1 MGTNLALNLV
11 PHALVKLFLRPA
23 DFHSACQN
31 SANNTTV
38 CFGFDDQDS
47 LLSVSPILHL
57 AHAILTLCRCSR
69 WHFASVQSVL
79 SSGLLPGC
87 GNSGA
92 DVLALSLSSES
103 ICGTRK
109 PAVHGNQK
117 GKECQWSALFRDS
130 NVLEA
135 HLQQVHWRILSF
147 FITFS

>member
-1 MGTNLALNLV
+1 MRTPGSGLLRCMGTNLALSLV
-11 PHALVKLFLRPA
+11 THALVKLFLRPA

-57 AHAILTLCRCSR
+57 AHATLTLCRCSR

-79 SSGLLPGC
+79 PSGLLPGC

-92 DVLALSLSSES
+92 DVVSLSSPPSPYAEPES
-103 ICGTRK
+103 RLCMEIK
-109 PAVHGNQK
+109 KAK
-117 GKECQWSALFRDS
+117 SANGRRYSATQMF
-130 NVLEA
+130 
-135 HLQQVHWRILSF
+135 
-147 FITFS
+147 